1 MGVILKTAKPFFTN
15 KKVLLVLVF
24 SLLALNLTLMG
35 VSLAKY
41 TSEVNLNRSV
51 KGIISFS
58 IKDDTVF
65 EEEVTIGAPSGSTGE
80 EDAPALNQTK
90 PVSMEITNDGD
101 HAAVGT
107 VTVEYENV
115 LPLDYLI
122 CINDNEIQP
131 TSAENNVYTYEVKM
145 TPGEVLT
152 LDLLVKWQDGA
163 YDERLGGLTETA
175 HFRAVFEQDMGGA

>member
-1 MGVILKTAKPFFTN
+1 MGVILKTVKTFFAGR
-15 KKVLLVLVF
+15 KALLALVF
-24 SLLALNLTLMG
+24 LLLALNLTLMG

-41 TSEVNLNRSV
+41 TSEVNFNRSV

-80 EDAPALNQTK
+80 EDAAALYQTK

-101 HAAVGT
+101 LAAVGT

-122 CINDNEIQP
+122 YVNDVELLP
-131 TSAENNVYTYEVKM
+131 TSSEDNVYTYELRM
-145 TPGEVLT
+145 TPGEVVT